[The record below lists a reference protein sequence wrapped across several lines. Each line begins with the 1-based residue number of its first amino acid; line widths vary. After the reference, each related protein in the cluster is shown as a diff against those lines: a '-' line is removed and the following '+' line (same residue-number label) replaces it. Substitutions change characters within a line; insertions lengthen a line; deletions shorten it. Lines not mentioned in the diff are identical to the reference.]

1 MRASRRAAT
10 FLLLAASYRFCGKR
24 GARQGVS
31 GAQRGLR
38 HEGGAV
44 QESEEGRDK
53 REGESCWKSG
63 GGTSA
68 SLYLGQGR
76 GWQMDAAGGEG
87 GHGAARP
94 DRVIHRYIF
103 NTMPSQYFVGS

>member
-10 FLLLAASYRFCGKR
+10 FLLLAASYRFYGKR

-31 GAQRGLR
+31 GVWLGLR
-38 HEGGAV
+38 HERGAV

-63 GGTSA
+63 GGRVR
-68 SLYLGQGR
+68 LYTWRRAGLADGR
-76 GWQMDAAGGEG
+76 GVRRAVRAVTGLL
-87 GHGAARP
+87 
-94 DRVIHRYIF
+94 DR
-103 NTMPSQYFVGS
+103 MA

>member
-63 GGTSA
+63 GGRVR
-68 SLYLGQGR
+68 LYTWGKAGAGR
-76 GWQMDAAGGEG
+76 WTRRAVRAVTG
-87 GHGAARP
+87 P
-94 DRVIHRYIF
+94 LDRIAYFTGTFLTRCRR
-103 NTMPSQYFVGS
+103 NTL